1 MFPDCTLHKVNKHR
15 RYNYKTKQTKKTQK
29 NPKETKPKKTSKLP
43 KNRYI
48 SDPPASVDFFFT
60 NREAPCSRGLSLEWR

>member
-15 RYNYKTKQTKKTQK
+15 RYTYKNKQK
-29 NPKETKPKKTSKLP
+29 NPKKQNQKNSKLP
-43 KNRYI
+43 KNCYI

-60 NREAPCSRGLSLEWR
+60 HREAPCSRGLSLEWR